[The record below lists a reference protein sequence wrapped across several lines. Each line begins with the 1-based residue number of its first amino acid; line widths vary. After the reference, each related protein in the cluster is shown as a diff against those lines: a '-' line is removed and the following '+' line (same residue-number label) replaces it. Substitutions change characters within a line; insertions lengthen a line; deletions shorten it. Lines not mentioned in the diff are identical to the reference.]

1 MKTYKVGM
9 LIVGICVLVII
20 YVADLQKTDAQK
32 AEVMKSQYTIIN
44 EETLTD
50 IKTMI
55 DIRLNSEVNEET
67 LYKIANELRE
77 DGRRKYQ
84 RVFICYYLQ
93 DMEVDAGAW
102 ATSHFNPYLDVKIL
116 GLSKKEK
123 SQLLEETAS
132 SKANIF
138 GRWIDDSPFVAGV
151 YVITKKGNIFELSIK
166 FKDGSEMTSKLIE
179 KNVGGQKRWME
190 EDNDFGEYYVLNDDG
205 TLSQYDNEG
214 LIKTLPI
221 A

>member
-1 MKTYKVGM
+1 MALG
-9 LIVGICVLVII
+9 VLVII

-44 EETLTD
+44 EETLLD

-55 DIRLNSEVNEET
+55 DIRLNSEVNEEI
-67 LYKIANELRE
+67 LYKIANELRG

-84 RVFICYYLQ
+84 RVFICYYLP
-93 DMEVDAGAW
+93 DMEVGTGAW
-102 ATSHFNPYLDVKIL
+102 ATSHFNPDLDVKIL

-190 EDNDFGEYYVLNDDG
+190 EDNDFGEYYVLNEDG

>member
-84 RVFICYYLQ
+84 RVFICYYLP
-93 DMEVDAGAW
+93 DCM
-102 ATSHFNPYLDVKIL
+102 
-116 GLSKKEK
+116 
-123 SQLLEETAS
+123 S
-132 SKANIF
+132 SCAVS
-138 GRWIDDSPFVAGV
+138 D
-151 YVITKKGNIFELSIK
+151 
-166 FKDGSEMTSKLIE
+166 
-179 KNVGGQKRWME
+179 
-190 EDNDFGEYYVLNDDG
+190 
-205 TLSQYDNEG
+205 
-214 LIKTLPI
+214 
-221 A
+221 

>member
-1 MKTYKVGM
+1 MKSKVL
-9 LIVGICVLVII
+9 LIATVSLII
-20 YVADLQKTDAQK
+20 SFISCGTEDAQK
-32 AEVMKSQYTIIN
+32 ADVTKSQYTIIN

-55 DIRLNSEVNEET
+55 DIRLESEVDEEI

-84 RVFICYYLQ
+84 RVFIDYYLP
-93 DMEVDAGAW
+93 DMEVGAGAW
-102 ATSHFNPYLDVKIL
+102 ATSHFNPDLDVKIL

-132 SKANIF
+132 SKDNLI
-138 GRWIDDSPFVAGV
+138 GRWIDNSPGLSGV
-151 YVITKKGNIFELSIK
+151 YSISRNGNILELSIK
-166 FKDGSEMTSKLIE
+166 FKDGSEMTRKLVE

-214 LIKTLPI
+214 LFKTLPI
-221 A
+221 VK